1 VTALATAVADG
12 TVALDAGRDP
22 TAFRADL
29 TALPGV
35 GPWTAGYLAM
45 RVLGDPDELLA
56 DDLAVRRG
64 GQALGIDDLLHHAD
78 RWAPWRSY
86 AALHL
91 WRAGAHTPI
100 RRTA

>member
-1 VTALATAVADG
+1 M
-12 TVALDAGRDP
+12 DAGRDP
-22 TAFRADL
+22 AAFRADL
-29 TALPGV
+29 TALPGI

-45 RVLGDPDELLA
+45 RVLGDPDELLP

-64 GQALGIDDLLHHAD
+64 ATALGIPDLTHHAA

-91 WRAGAHTPI
+91 WRAGATPT

>member
-1 VTALATAVADG
+1 MLEIVA
-12 TVALDAGRDP
+12 ANHNLLDAALRNRLL
-22 TAFRADL
+22 AAMQE
-29 TALPGV
+29 LPGI

-45 RVLGDPDELLA
+45 RVLGDPDELLP

-64 GQALGIDDLLHHAD
+64 ATALRIPDLTHHAA

-91 WRAGAHTPI
+91 WRAGAHPT